1 MRKSILSLASALM
14 LGVLLLAPVPRANAA
29 THVSIDIGVFYR
41 DLAPYGHWVQRHN
54 YGWVWV
60 PRGMP
65 VNWRP
70 YTHGHWV
77 FTDEYGWLWVSDWQ
91 WGWAAFHYGR
101 WYFDSDYGWVWV
113 PGREWAPAWVTWR
126 YGDDWIGWAP
136 LPPAAVWYAGSGFRI
151 TISSYERYIPPTSWV
166 FVRERQFLHP
176 HVRDYVVIGSRNV
189 VILNHTKNITNYR
202 IVNGRIFNHGLARD
216 RYEQQTRQR
225 VTPYRVRDVN
235 QVRDRQR
242 APGRGEI
249 NVYQPRVQPAPR
261 TARPPAPT
269 PPKAVPPARLNA
281 EQARQMRELSR
292 RQREDRYRV
301 EERYR
306 YEFQH
311 PPQGATPQQLRQRQE
326 RELRTLRQEHQRQE
340 QLLQKRQSRERA
352 QDTRQMQR
360 QPQQRQQPQ
369 QKQQPQQQQRR
380 KDQRDRN
387 SR

>member
-1 MRKSILSLASALM
+1 MRKFVLTLVSALM
-14 LGVLLLAPVPRANAA
+14 LGTLSLVPATQAAAA
-29 THVSIDIGVFYR
+29 TQVSIDIGVFYR
-41 DLAPYGHWVQRHN
+41 DLAPYGHWVQRPRH
-54 YGWVWV
+54 GWVWV

-77 FTDEYGWLWVSDWQ
+77 FTNEYGWLWVSDLE

-101 WYFDSDYGWVWV
+101 WYFDDNYGWVWV
-113 PGREWAPAWVTWR
+113 PGRTWAPAWVTWR
-126 YGDDWIGWAP
+126 YGDDWVGWAP
-136 LPPAAVWYAGSGFRI
+136 LPPAAVWYSGSGFRMSI
-151 TISSYERYIPPTSWV
+151 TSYERYIAPTSWV

-176 HVRDYVVIGSRNV
+176 HVRDYVVLGSRNV
-189 VILNHTKNITNYR
+189 VILNFTKNITNYR
-202 IVNGRIFNHGLARD
+202 AVGGRIVNHGLDRN

-225 VTPYRVRDVN
+225 VTPYRIQDVDRDTLRRPPAQGKVYL
-235 QVRDRQR
+235 
-242 APGRGEI
+242 
-249 NVYQPRVQPAPR
+249 YQPRVQPAPPK
-261 TARPPAPT
+261 ARPPAPRAAPT
-269 PPKAVPPARLNA
+269 VPPARLNA

-326 RELRTLRQEHQRQE
+326 EELRALRNEHQRQE
-340 QLLQKRQSRERA
+340 RVLQGRQQRDRA
-352 QDTRQMQR
+352 PAGR
-360 QPQQRQQPQ
+360 QPQPKAQSKPKAQQQP
-369 QKQQPQQQQRR
+369 KK
-380 KDQRDRN
+380 KDQRDRG